1 MQRASPCAHQ
11 AQLRALELD
20 ELDAGLIQISRR
32 GGGGAMAELHAFGQH
47 ALAVARAAVADCER
61 CAAAHAVRELRSR
74 GRALLL
80 GLPAAA
86 AYAAV
91 AQQSQTRRRLGT
103 HRSRRP
109 MKAAR
114 LLRAARSGPRRQGAR
129 RSLEEERLWR
139 RSAARP
145 NSPRP
150 LRPAVRAHVA

>member
-32 GGGGAMAELHAFGQH
+32 GGGGAVAELHAFGQH

-91 AQQSQTRRRLGT
+91 AQQSQTRRRLVPGD
-103 HRSRRP
+103 P
-109 MKAAR
+109 PLPKAHE
-114 LLRAARSGPRRQGAR
+114 G
-129 RSLEEERLWR
+129 
-139 RSAARP
+139 
-145 NSPRP
+145 RP
-150 LRPAVRAHVA
+150 LAQGCPLGPEATGGPPLA

>member
-1 MQRASPCAHQ
+1 MIGTLLGSV
-11 AQLRALELD
+11 
-20 ELDAGLIQISRR
+20 DAAGRVTVKNSYAVPHNEQDGQVFVDVEFHR
-32 GGGGAMAELHAFGQH
+32 AMAELHAFGQH

-103 HRSRRP
+103 HGSRRP

-114 LLRAARSGPRRQGAR
+114 LLRAALRAR
-129 RSLEEERLWR
+129 RDL
-139 RSAARP
+139 
-145 NSPRP
+145 
-150 LRPAVRAHVA
+150 